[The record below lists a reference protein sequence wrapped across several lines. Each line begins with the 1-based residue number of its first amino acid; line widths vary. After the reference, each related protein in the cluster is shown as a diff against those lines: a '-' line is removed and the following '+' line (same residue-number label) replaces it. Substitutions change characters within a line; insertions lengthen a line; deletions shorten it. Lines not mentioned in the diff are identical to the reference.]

1 MKSLALTVF
10 PRAATRRPK
19 VKQLRAASRVPAVI
33 YGRHRPQPQNLEIK
47 LKELE
52 DLIHHSVSENILV
65 DLKVE
70 GDPEPNRL
78 ALVQAIQH
86 HPLSGRPLHVDFH
99 EVAPDE
105 RVVVS
110 VPVEAVGEPE
120 GVKDGGV
127 LEHVLFKLRV
137 RTLPKDMPEV
147 LAVDVSHLKIG
158 QAVHLGEIK
167 VPAGTEILGDKHI
180 SVLAVSAPIAEEVVE
195 TPAAETGGLEPE
207 VIGEKKE
214 EGEEGEGAEKGEK
227 AEKGAAKPAEKAEA
241 APEKAVDKK
250 AEKKA
255 ERKK

>member
-10 PRAATRRPK
+10 PRTATRRPK
-19 VKQLRAASRVPAVI
+19 VKQLRAAARVPAVI
-33 YGRHRPQPQNLEIK
+33 YGRRRPQPQNLEIK

-86 HPLSGRPLHVDFH
+86 HPLSGLPLHVDLH

-110 VPVEAVGEPE
+110 VPVEAVGEAE

-147 LAVDVSHLKIG
+147 LEVDVSHLKIG

-167 VPAGTEILGDKHI
+167 APAGTEILGDKHI
-180 SVLAVSAPIAEEVVE
+180 SVLAVSAPTAEVVE
-195 TPAAETGGLEPE
+195 TPAAETGGIEPE

-214 EGEEGEGAEKGEK
+214 EGEVGEGAEKAEK
-227 AEKGAAKPAEKAEA
+227 TDKGAAKPTEKGEA
-241 APEKAVDKK
+241 APEKPADKK
-250 AEKKA
+250 AEKKP
-255 ERKK
+255 EKKK